1 MLALLA
7 APAHA
12 DVPAGWGGQDEHVG
26 MDALHALGVLV
37 GAPLL
42 LFVLI
47 ALAVYLPAISRGE
60 KLLPD
65 HSPGEGQWI
74 GGPRQGVAELPAADG
89 DDSRAWATRL
99 HNRLVAPARSVLVLV
114 DPRRRVTE
122 VVTGGDVRRHLT
134 DGEVELAVL
143 AMSSEFATGNVLA
156 GLQRGLAMLA
166 EHARPQQTL
175 HA

>member
-1 MLALLA
+1 MAAGELLSEGDRLVLDRAIRLAEQA
-7 APAHA
+7 CRF
-12 DVPAGWGGQDEHVG
+12 E
-26 MDALHALGVLV
+26 
-37 GAPLL
+37 
-42 LFVLI
+42 FS
-47 ALAVYLPAISRGE
+47 VYL
-60 KLLPD
+60 
-65 HSPGEGQWI
+65 
-74 GGPRQGVAELPAADG
+74 GPVEG

>member
-1 MLALLA
+1 MAAGELLSEGDRLALDRAIRLA
-7 APAHA
+7 EQACRF
-12 DVPAGWGGQDEHVG
+12 E
-26 MDALHALGVLV
+26 
-37 GAPLL
+37 
-42 LFVLI
+42 FS
-47 ALAVYLPAISRGE
+47 VYL
-60 KLLPD
+60 
-65 HSPGEGQWI
+65 
-74 GGPRQGVAELPAADG
+74 GPVEG

-99 HNRLVAPARSVLVLV
+99 HNPLVAPARSVLVLV